1 MQRAARRY
9 PVAVILA
16 VAHDSP
22 AVGVIHHGAGA
33 ALFDCGVAAGVGCGH
48 GVPLISSQPAF
59 AVARLG
65 CALLH
70 LAFFFSSL
78 MSCSCYSVAANGG
91 ESASSQADT

>member
-1 MQRAARRY
+1 MQGATAAY

-22 AVGVIHHGAGA
+22 AVGVIQHGAGA

-48 GVPLISSQPAF
+48 GVSLISSQPAF

-65 CALLH
+65 CALLCMV
-70 LAFFFSSL
+70 FFFS
-78 MSCSCYSVAANGG
+78 
-91 ESASSQADT
+91 